1 MEQWETLK
9 SAARRTGY
17 AYNTFKKWRY
27 LGIMPFPVHED
38 RARPGQ
44 RPKLTV
50 NVQDVDAWKERA
62 RVPAM
67 RNAVV

>member
-50 NVQDVDAWKERA
+50 NVQDVDAWKEQA
-62 RVPAM
+62 KVPASI
-67 RNAVV
+67 NVVI